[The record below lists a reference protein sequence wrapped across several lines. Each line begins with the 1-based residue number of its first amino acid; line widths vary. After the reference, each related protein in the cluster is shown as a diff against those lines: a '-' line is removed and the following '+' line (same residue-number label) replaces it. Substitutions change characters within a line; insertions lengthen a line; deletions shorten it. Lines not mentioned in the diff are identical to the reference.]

1 MAAQG
6 DEQFRVFCRLKPG
19 TREIIEKSREFK
31 FGEENTV
38 YHVGYPYSYRQAGKV
53 PNIQFSISED
63 GLRADIDVDYRS
75 SKIPAAMWN
84 GHLSSA
90 NSDVRAGD
98 NYKRHNNR
106 WAGLVNWWSAIL
118 GKMPE
123 ETEEQAELLAKEPP
137 EPATPLPPNRPPGAQ
152 IAEVWDATQEL
163 LTDWLVR
170 RNDEA
175 LEFVSDQALACAKLD
190 DGTDPRTLTAA
201 EARRRLQQIMKVI
214 SSEIGRVANL
224 TQAIDAGRSVE
235 ESVPRGETAIR
246 RRLHDRRGSGWLC
259 RTLPLREPFQRATA
273 SCAVGR
279 EPALRDLLWGSISD
293 SSVPPVEAACWRCCG
308 RNRMAPGE

>member
-1 MAAQG
+1 MSA
-6 DEQFRVFCRLKPG
+6 
-19 TREIIEKSREFK
+19 
-31 FGEENTV
+31 
-38 YHVGYPYSYRQAGKV
+38 YPHSYRQAGNV
-53 PNIQFSISED
+53 PNLQFSMSED

-75 SKIPAAMWN
+75 SKIPASIWN
-84 GHLSSA
+84 GHMSSA

-123 ETEEQAELLAKEPP
+123 ESEEQAELLAKEPP

-175 LEFVSDQALACAKLD
+175 LEFVSDQALACAKLE

-201 EARRRLQQIMKVI
+201 EARRRLQQIMRVI
-214 SSEIGRVANL
+214 SSEVGRVANL
-224 TQAIDAGRSVE
+224 NQAIDAVVPWRKAFRVVKQPFDGDFAIVEAPDGFAEHFRCESRSREQQLRALSE
-235 ESVPRGETAIR
+235 ENPRYGTYYGAVFR
-246 RRLHDRRGSGWLC
+246 FKRSTTRG
-259 RTLPLREPFQRATA
+259 
-273 SCAVGR
+273 AVLG
-279 EPALRDLLWGSISD
+279 LLWTKQNGAWRVIAWEVL
-293 SSVPPVEAACWRCCG
+293 SS
-308 RNRMAPGE
+308 